1 MDAKKTKLGPRA
13 INSVF
18 VCYAELLKVYR
29 LLNLIFNVIM
39 ESKDVEFFE
48 NKFSH
53 DFVDS
58 KHSNTSD
65 SNTNTSLTSNKR
77 MWVCLCLCP
86 LVYAF
91 CRWYSFS
98 GCKTRTEVNAKLE
111 IWKGT
116 LKSKDFRLIKTKIEY
131 MECKFSKNRNGNI
144 GVVRLNGQEIP
155 KGDNFRQIG
164 SIIHKNWEIEEN
176 VNHKIRAE

>member
-18 VCYAELLKVYR
+18 VGYAELLKVYR

-53 DFVDS
+53 DFLDS

-77 MWVCLCLCP
+77 M
-86 LVYAF
+86 
-91 CRWYSFS
+91 
-98 GCKTRTEVNAKLE
+98 
-111 IWKGT
+111 
-116 LKSKDFRLIKTKIEY
+116 
-131 MECKFSKNRNGNI
+131 
-144 GVVRLNGQEIP
+144 
-155 KGDNFRQIG
+155 
-164 SIIHKNWEIEEN
+164 
-176 VNHKIRAE
+176 

>member
-1 MDAKKTKLGPRA
+1 
-13 INSVF
+13 
-18 VCYAELLKVYR
+18 
-29 LLNLIFNVIM
+29 M
-39 ESKDVEFFE
+39 ESKDVEFVE
-48 NKFSH
+48 NIFSH

-65 SNTNTSLTSNKR
+65 SNTNTSFTCTKR

-91 CRWYSFS
+91 CKWYNFS
-98 GCKTRTEVNAKLE
+98 GYKTKSEVKAKLE
-111 IWKGT
+111 IWQDT
-116 LKSKDFRLIKTKIEY
+116 LKSEDFRLIKTKIEY

-144 GVVRLNGQEIP
+144 GLVRLNGREIP
-155 KGDNFRQIG
+155 KGDNFRRFG
-164 SIIHKNWEIEEN
+164 SIIHKNGEIEED

>member
-1 MDAKKTKLGPRA
+1 MFVGYAK
-13 INSVF
+13 
-18 VCYAELLKVYR
+18 LLKVYR
-29 LLNLIFNVIM
+29 LLDLIFNVIM
-39 ESKDVEFFE
+39 ESKDVQFVE

-86 LVYAF
+86 LVNAF
-91 CRWYSFS
+91 CIWYSFS
-98 GCKTRTEVNAKLE
+98 GCKTRSEVNSKLK
-111 IWKGT
+111 IWQDT
-116 LKSKDFRLIKTKIEY
+116 LKSEDFWLIKIKIEY
-131 MECKFSKNRNGNI
+131 MEYKFSKNRNGNI
-144 GVVRLNGQEIP
+144 GMVRLNGQEIP

-164 SIIHKNWEIEEN
+164 TIIHKNWEIEED